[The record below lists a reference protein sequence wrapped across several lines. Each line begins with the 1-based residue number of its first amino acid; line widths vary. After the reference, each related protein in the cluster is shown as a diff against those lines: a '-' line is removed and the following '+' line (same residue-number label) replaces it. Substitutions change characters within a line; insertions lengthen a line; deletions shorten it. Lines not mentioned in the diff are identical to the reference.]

1 MKAKQAYKLV
11 DQLRNP
17 GPRNYYIDCF
27 PEMEP
32 PDNYNEIFECLRSH
46 TIGEAYADKMLLLLL
61 MLVSQYETH
70 IFLDHDLAKE
80 NYPDLLDQDLTKLPV
95 ADLLEISKKL
105 IVTDHYLGVN
115 VLFKDKKYYSLLRIE
130 SGIDA
135 DLYKLSKKAKK
146 LVNKLLKR
154 NGLFLVKY

>member
-27 PEMEP
+27 PKMEP
-32 PDNYNEIFECLRSH
+32 PDNYDEIFEYLRSH

-70 IFLDHDLAKE
+70 IFWIMIWLKKLI
-80 NYPDLLDQDLTKLPV
+80 LTCLTELPV

-115 VLFKDKKYYSLLRIE
+115 VLFKDKKHYSLLRIE

-135 DLYKLSKKAKK
+135 DLYKLSKKSKK

>member
-17 GPRNYYIDCF
+17 GPRNYY
-27 PEMEP
+27 
-32 PDNYNEIFECLRSH
+32 
-46 TIGEAYADKMLLLLL
+46 TIGESYADKMLLLLL
-61 MLVSQYETH
+61 MLISQYETH

-80 NYPDLLDQDLTKLPV
+80 SYPDLLDRDLTKLPI
-95 ADLLEISKKL
+95 ADLLEIIKKL

-115 VLFKDKKYYSLLRIE
+115 ILFKDKKHYSLRRIE

-135 DLYKLSKKAKK
+135 DLYKLSKKSKK
-146 LVNKLLKR
+146 LINKLLKR
-154 NGLFLVKY
+154 NGLFLLKY

>member
-1 MKAKQAYKLV
+1 
-11 DQLRNP
+11 
-17 GPRNYYIDCF
+17 
-27 PEMEP
+27 
-32 PDNYNEIFECLRSH
+32 
-46 TIGEAYADKMLLLLL
+46 MLLLLL

-80 NYPDLLDQDLTKLPV
+80 TYPDLLDRDLTELPV

-115 VLFKDKKYYSLLRIE
+115 VLFKDKKHYSLLRIE

-135 DLYKLSKKAKK
+135 DLYKLSKKSKK

>member
-1 MKAKQAYKLV
+1 M

-17 GPRNYYIDCF
+17 GPRNYYVDCF
-27 PEMEP
+27 PKMEP
-32 PDNYNEIFECLRSH
+32 PDNYDEVFECLRSH
-46 TIGEAYADKMLLLLL
+46 TIGESYADKMFLLVL

-80 NYPDLLDQDLTKLPV
+80 FYPDLLDQDLIKLPV
-95 ADLLEISKKL
+95 ADLLEIIKKL
-105 IVTDHYLGVN
+105 IVTDHFLGIN

-135 DLYKLSKKAKK
+135 DLYKLSKKSKK

-154 NGLFLVKY
+154 NGLFLLKY

>member
-1 MKAKQAYKLV
+1 M
-11 DQLRNP
+11 
-17 GPRNYYIDCF
+17 
-27 PEMEP
+27 
-32 PDNYNEIFECLRSH
+32 RSH

-61 MLVSQYETH
+61 MLVRQYETH

-80 NYPDLLDQDLTKLPV
+80 TYPDLLDRDLTELPV

-115 VLFKDKKYYSLLRIE
+115 VLFRDKKHYSLLRIE

-135 DLYKLSKKAKK
+135 DLYKLSKKAEK

>member
-1 MKAKQAYKLV
+1 M

-27 PEMEP
+27 SKMEP
-32 PDNYNEIFECLRSH
+32 PDNYDEIFEYLRSH

-80 NYPDLLDQDLTKLPV
+80 TYPDLLDRDLTELPV

-105 IVTDHYLGVN
+105 IVTVTP
-115 VLFKDKKYYSLLRIE
+115 FLRTRSTIPC
-130 SGIDA
+130 SGSKAALMLICISF
-135 DLYKLSKKAKK
+135 LRSRRSWLISCLSVTASS
-146 LVNKLLKR
+146 
-154 NGLFLVKY
+154 G

>member
-1 MKAKQAYKLV
+1 M

-27 PEMEP
+27 SKMEP
-32 PDNYNEIFECLRSH
+32 PDNYDEIFEYLRSH

-70 IFLDHDLAKE
+70 IFWDHDLAKE
-80 NYPDLLDQDLTKLPV
+80 TYPDLLDRDLTELPV

-105 IVTDHYLGVN
+105 IVTDHP
-115 VLFKDKKYYSLLRIE
+115 F
-130 SGIDA
+130 
-135 DLYKLSKKAKK
+135 
-146 LVNKLLKR
+146 
-154 NGLFLVKY
+154 

>member
-1 MKAKQAYKLV
+1 MFSKNGAARQ
-11 DQLRNP
+11 
-17 GPRNYYIDCF
+17 F
-27 PEMEP
+27 
-32 PDNYNEIFECLRSH
+32 EIFECLRSH

-70 IFLDHDLAKE
+70 IFWIMIWLKKLI
-80 NYPDLLDQDLTKLPV
+80 LTCLTELPV

-115 VLFKDKKYYSLLRIE
+115 VLFRDKKHYSLLRIE
-130 SGIDA
+130 SGIDV
-135 DLYKLSKKAKK
+135 DLYKLSKKSKK

>member
-1 MKAKQAYKLV
+1 
-11 DQLRNP
+11 
-17 GPRNYYIDCF
+17 
-27 PEMEP
+27 MEP
-32 PDNYNEIFECLRSH
+32 PDNYDEIFEYLRSH

-80 NYPDLLDQDLTKLPV
+80 TYPDLLDRDLTELPV

-105 IVTDHYLGVN
+105 IVTDHYLWVN
-115 VLFKDKKYYSLLRIE
+115 VLFRDKKHYSLLRIE

-135 DLYKLSKKAKK
+135 DLYKLSKKSKK

>member
-1 MKAKQAYKLV
+1 
-11 DQLRNP
+11 
-17 GPRNYYIDCF
+17 
-27 PEMEP
+27 
-32 PDNYNEIFECLRSH
+32 LRSH

-80 NYPDLLDQDLTKLPV
+80 TYPDLLDRDLTELPV

-105 IVTDHYLGVN
+105 IVTDYYLGVN
-115 VLFKDKKYYSLLRIE
+115 VLFRDKKHYSLLRIE

-135 DLYKLSKKAKK
+135 DLYKLSKKSKK